1 MIIGNELGI
10 TELPHELSN
19 DLRLAI
25 LGTCNLRDTP
35 RGGASCPHKKK
46 KEKKTCNLRDLGN
59 TRKISKLRPKI
70 KILSILAKTPEN

>member
-35 RGGASCPHKKK
+35 RGGQVAQKRKKRRK
-46 KEKKTCNLRDLGN
+46 KDLQ
-59 TRKISKLRPKI
+59 S
-70 KILSILAKTPEN
+70 

>member
-35 RGGASCPHKKK
+35 RGGKLPTQEKKK
-46 KEKKTCNLRDLGN
+46 KKRLAILG
-59 TRKISKLRPKI
+59 I
-70 KILSILAKTPEN
+70 

>member
-35 RGGASCPHKKK
+35 RGGASCPHKTKK
-46 KEKKTCNLRDLGN
+46 KKKRLAILG
-59 TRKISKLRPKI
+59 I
-70 KILSILAKTPEN
+70 